1 MGYDPTSHKTV
12 YMGCVWG
19 CRNIPQKG
27 RRMNEGG
34 SERMKGERM
43 KTAIKINGNEKEK
56 PQQVTS

>member
-27 RRMNEGG
+27 RGMNEGE
-34 SERMKGERM
+34 SERMK
-43 KTAIKINGNEKEK
+43 KE
-56 PQQVTS
+56 